1 MIYSIPPSKTRE
13 RERERERGED
23 ERIEEQQKVNTKT
36 MSSTSTSRPIGACVI
51 CQSKENVNINIVC
64 KKIIQQ
70 SAKYGINHISANKK
84 DGINYLAPC
93 NVVKIL
99 C

>member
-1 MIYSIPPSKTRE
+1 MIYSITPPPSKT
-13 RERERERGED
+13 RERERGED
-23 ERIEEQQKVNTKT
+23 ERIEEQQQKVNTKT
-36 MSSTSTSRPIGACVI
+36 MSSTSTSRPMGACVI